1 MDGQGAPI
9 LRQAQTLTAVWVCA
23 CQQETMVQV
32 PYSVRDAVVRVMTTS
47 LPLSLQ

>member
-9 LRQAQTLTAVWVCA
+9 LRQAQTLKAVWVCA

-32 PYSVRDAVVRVMTTS
+32 PCTVCDAVVRVKTIS